1 MGMRY
6 DGEKEDGQA
15 TVELAVT
22 FPLFLI
28 VAVIAVNAM
37 LFFSDCAAFDRVSH
51 EAVRVHAAS
60 PAYGQGPD
68 QSRMEVARSL
78 AETFDRSNVSS
89 HVSVEGSASGHT
101 TFAMTLEFSPTLF
114 GLGLRSSIFGIKL
127 PRLEHTTRFV
137 IDCYKPGAIL

>member
-1 MGMRY
+1 MRY
-6 DGEKEDGQA
+6 AAEREDGQA

-22 FPLFLI
+22 FPLLLV

-51 EAVRVHAAS
+51 EAVRIHAAS
-60 PAYGQGPD
+60 PAYGQGLD

-78 AETFDRSNVSS
+78 AATFDRSNLSS
-89 HVSVEGSASGHT
+89 HVSVEDSASGCT

-114 GLGLRSSIFGIKL
+114 GLGLRSSIFGIQL
-127 PRLEHTTRFV
+127 PRLEHTTRFA
-137 IDCYKPGAIL
+137 IDRYKPGVVL